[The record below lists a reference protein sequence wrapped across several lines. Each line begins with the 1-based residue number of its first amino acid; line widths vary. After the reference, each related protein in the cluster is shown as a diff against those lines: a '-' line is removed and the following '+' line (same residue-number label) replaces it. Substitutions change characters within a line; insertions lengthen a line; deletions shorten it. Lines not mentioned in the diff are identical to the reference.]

1 MLSDADVSS
10 GQEDS
15 ELNDKPLTMRL
26 LDKYDKYVEYID
38 VLIERPGTYFE
49 YTAPFSSSSKYA
61 INEILTSK
69 SKEEISLAAFPMRL
83 RIFLVPGLNV
93 LTVQIVSD
101 TTSTDQILGDLLSF
115 EDQGS

>member
-1 MLSDADVSS
+1 MLSDGDVSS

-15 ELNDKPLTMRL
+15 ELNDRPPAMKL

-38 VLIERPGTYFE
+38 VLVERPGTFFE
-49 YTAPFSSSSKYA
+49 YTAPFSSSCKYA
-61 INEILTSK
+61 IKEILTSK
-69 SKEEISLAAFPMRL
+69 SKEEISLAAFPMRI

-101 TTSTDQILGDLLSF
+101 NASTDQILGDLLSF
-115 EDQGS
+115 ND